1 MKIGIALLFQNAE
14 DMSRYEAMERG
25 ETVGAMSID
34 DSTVMR
40 DQFALGDLVE
50 PLGYDSLWTFE
61 HRTDPYIMLPNPQQF
76 IAYFAGRTS
85 RIGFGTMVTVV
96 PWHDPIRLAENLSML
111 THMLGPDRRLVVGV
125 GRGAARREFK
135 SLDIEME
142 ESRPRFHEGIEIIRK
157 AFHNERFSYD
167 GDVYHYEASSIRP
180 RPLST
185 DVVDNMYGAW
195 TSDDSMEAAARLGL
209 SPLTI
214 PTKDLES
221 YKADIDGYDKLREG
235 YGYGPARPPIV
246 QLFMYCHED
255 QDVAYAT
262 ADRYFGE
269 YREIA
274 TRHYEFGGEHFRRLP
289 SYASYAEGSAKDG
302 GGTQSEIALAG
313 KQRLLREGLV
323 GTPERC
329 IARVQALQDMLQ
341 PEEIVLVSTPGSL
354 PAQLAAD
361 SLRLFS
367 ERALPVIRQMKA
379 TAAAS

>member
-1 MKIGIALLFQNAE
+1 MKIGIALLFQNAG

-25 ETVGAMSID
+25 EAVGAMRLD
-34 DSTVMR
+34 DSIVMR
-40 DQFALGDLVE
+40 DQFALADMVE
-50 PLGYDSLWTFE
+50 PLGYDTLWTFE

-96 PWHDPIRLAENLSML
+96 PWHDPIRLAENLSLL
-111 THMLGPDRRLVVGV
+111 THIVGPDRRLVLGV

-135 SLDIEME
+135 SLMIDME
-142 ESRPRFHEGIEIIRK
+142 ESRPRFHEGIEILRL

-167 GDVYHYEASSIRP
+167 GDIYKYDASSIRP
-180 RPLST
+180 RPLQT
-185 DVVDNMYGAW
+185 EVVDNMYGAW
-195 TSDDSMEAAARLGL
+195 TSDESMDAAARLGL

-221 YKADIDGYDKLREG
+221 YKADIDGYDQLLARHG
-235 YGYGPARPPIV
+235 HGPARPPIV
-246 QLFMYCHED
+246 QLFMYCHND
-255 QDVAYAT
+255 QDVAFAT

-269 YREIA
+269 YRDTA
-274 TRHYEFGGEHFRRLP
+274 TRHYEFGGEHFRNLP
-289 SYASYAEGSAKDG
+289 SYASYASGSAKDG

-313 KQRLLREGLV
+313 KTRLLREGLV

-329 IARVQALQDMLQ
+329 VARVQALNDLLQ

-354 PAQLAAD
+354 PTELAAE

-367 ERALPVIRQMKA
+367 EQALPVIHEIRRPVA
-379 TAAAS
+379 